1 MEFPASFSI
10 YGLYS
15 AESFWQNAV
24 LVMIQFNKSLDAW
37 PTPEFKDVLQQ
48 EIAQLDSDLLP
59 LQQGLSISSHVT
71 DRPVQAMILD
81 LSEDTNLIRVKAG
94 IFYTGIIAGCS
105 CADDPTPIAEQ
116 NEYCVLQFC
125 IDKQSAE
132 TTVTLIAE

>member
-1 MEFPASFSI
+1 MFQLNQS
-10 YGLYS
+10 L
-15 AESFWQNAV
+15 NAWCT
-24 LVMIQFNKSLDAW
+24 S
-37 PTPEFKDVLQQ
+37 EFKNVFKQ
-48 EIAQLDSDLLP
+48 EIAQLDSGLLP

-81 LSEDTNLIRVKAG
+81 LSEDADLIRVKAG
-94 IFYTGIIAGCS
+94 IFYTGIIVGCS

-132 TTVTLIAE
+132 TTVALLAEE

>member
-1 MEFPASFSI
+1 MEVKIPMIRLSKSLTAWGSSEFPH
-10 YGLYS
+10 
-15 AESFWQNAV
+15 
-24 LVMIQFNKSLDAW
+24 
-37 PTPEFKDVLQQ
+37 TLQY
-48 EIAQLDSDLLP
+48 EIAQMDSGLLP
-59 LQQGLSISSHVT
+59 LQQGLSISNYVT
-71 DRPVQAMILD
+71 DSPLQAMILD
-81 LSEDTNLIRVKAG
+81 QSEDADLIRVKAG

>member
-1 MEFPASFSI
+1 
-10 YGLYS
+10 
-15 AESFWQNAV
+15 
-24 LVMIQFNKSLDAW
+24 MIRFNKSLNARG
-37 PTPEFKDVLQQ
+37 TPEFNDVLQQ

-59 LQQGLSISSHVT
+59 LQHGLSISSHVT

-81 LSEDTNLIRVKAG
+81 LSDDADLIHVKVG

-125 IDKQSAE
+125 IDKQSAK
-132 TTVTLIAE
+132 TTVTLVAE

>member
-1 MEFPASFSI
+1 MPVTQ
-10 YGLYS
+10 L
-15 AESFWQNAV
+15 
-24 LVMIQFNKSLDAW
+24 NKSLNAW
-37 PTPEFKDVLQQ
+37 NTPEFKDVLQQ
-48 EIAQLDSDLLP
+48 EIAQLDAGLLP

-81 LSEDTNLIRVKAG
+81 LSEDADLIRIKAG

-125 IDKQSAE
+125 INKQSAE
-132 TTVTLIAE
+132 TTVTLVSE